1 VQVTVILAVLLALL
15 VGESATELPVW
26 LNGLEGLNCPAM
38 MAGSILLLW
47 AFSRLSAKVLLGRL
61 ERAGQSVRSVLRLP
75 GKIDIMMQ
83 VMILSLFAVQ
93 LTIGGWGRLV
103 YVRWQLGKLILIDE
117 LLIIAPFI
125 VMLIIKWY
133 FFYPVNR
140 FIKEYIVAGQLAG
153 GISTRP
159 VWSRRQ
165 YISFNIRHH
174 ILIILGPLFLILTYK
189 DIVELVARYLVGG
202 GAGDAKFSPETD
214 LMVQAI
220 VIAGG
225 GAIFICAPMLLRRIW
240 LTRSLPDGPLRR
252 RLEDF
257 CKQMGFKYRDILLWE
272 TYSAVSNAAVMG
284 LVWPLRYVLLS
295 DALIENMS
303 DEQIEAVFGHE
314 AGHVK
319 HHHIMLLIFFIMGS
333 GSLMVLLLELLAW
346 VITGSGG
353 QDYWGQWIVYGGV
366 PVAVFVWFMLF
377 GWVSRRFER
386 QADVYGAWAAGKSGE
401 ENNSQAE
408 DADNADNKEAGQ
420 CGVGRRVL
428 NSRGVAIM
436 IAALGRIALLNGIP
450 IETRS
455 WRHSSIA
462 SRMSLL
468 AQLFE
473 RKDKLKQFE
482 RGIRLI
488 QVLSI
493 IMPMIAMLG
502 WWWLSDRQH

>member
-1 VQVTVILAVLLALL
+1 VQITVILAVLLAML

-26 LNGLEGLNCPAM
+26 LNRFEGPSCLAM
-38 MAGSILLLW
+38 VAGSMLLLW
-47 AFSRLSAKVLLGRL
+47 SLSRLSAKMLLGRL
-61 ERAGQSVRSVLRLP
+61 EQAGQSVRSVLRLP
-75 GKIDIMMQ
+75 GKIDVMMQ

-103 YVRWQLGKLILIDE
+103 CVRWQLSELILIDE
-117 LLIIAPFI
+117 LLIISPFI

-165 YISFNIRHH
+165 YLSFNIRHH

-189 DIVELVARYLVGG
+189 DIVELIARYLVSGG
-202 GAGDAKFSPETD
+202 TGSVEFSPRTD

-220 VIAGG
+220 VVAGS
-225 GAIFICAPMLLRRIW
+225 GAIFICAPILLRRIW

-257 CKQMGFKYRDILLWE
+257 CRGMGFRYRDILLWE

-284 LVWPLRYVLLS
+284 LIWPLRYVLLS

-319 HHHIMLLIFFIMGS
+319 HHHIMLLMLFITGS
-333 GSLMVLLLELLAW
+333 GSLMILLLELLSLLVTRISGQGNWQQW
-346 VITGSGG
+346 V
-353 QDYWGQWIVYGGV
+353 VYGGI
-366 PVAVFVWFMLF
+366 PAAGFVWFMLF

-386 QADVYGAWAAGKSGE
+386 QADVYGAWAAGKAVE
-401 ENNSQAE
+401 ENSPQTE
-408 DADNADNKEAGQ
+408 IADSADNKETGK
-420 CGVGRRVL
+420 CRIGRRIL

-462 SRMSLL
+462 SRMNLL

-488 QVLSI
+488 QALSI
-493 IMPMIAMLG
+493 IMPIMAVLG
-502 WWWLSDRQH
+502 WWWLYSYQ